1 METILKELKNN
12 PHRGRYLAPPS
23 GTPYGI
29 CGANS
34 LIQHLALLRGWVFIC
49 LCFCAAYKIILFCPV
64 CPWPSASIE
73 TKPKLQVKK
82 QRPSI
87 LSRCVSS
94 VVSLISCR
102 WSPDLAVPS
111 VVKPLTGLYGL
122 LAVGP
127 STTEVLQPY
136 FETDDGQTIE
146 LLIAKE
152 AKRRQ
157 ERHRSHPVRNEF

>member
-1 METILKELKNN
+1 M
-12 PHRGRYLAPPS
+12 
-23 GTPYGI
+23 
-29 CGANS
+29 
-34 LIQHLALLRGWVFIC
+34 
-49 LCFCAAYKIILFCPV
+49 
-64 CPWPSASIE
+64 
-73 TKPKLQVKK
+73 
-82 QRPSI
+82 
-87 LSRCVSS
+87 
-94 VVSLISCR
+94 VSLISCR